1 MQQEDLNINEYS
13 KRIIEMFGNDKDY
26 IQLIDKEGKLLASN
40 TSMNLQFSKDEIG
53 DLNGNKRNYIL
64 RVNNNEHYLFVNN
77 YSKSIKKKLF
87 YLI

>member
-40 TSMNLQFSKDEIG
+40 TSMNLQFSKDEIE

-64 RVNNNEHYLFVNN
+64 RVNNNEH
-77 YSKSIKKKLF
+77 
-87 YLI
+87 